1 MEEMRDFAVKFLH
14 YQEVYYVRKWRRWL
28 LNFSIPTEVQY
39 TIYQRAPP
47 ASTNKESVF
56 SIRNVYM
63 FHNHIPACT
72 ACLNKQRICILHTK
86 CVYVSYD
93 SRHSDYIPEQEQ
105 LIFNGDGLYFM
116 RNKSKFVKYTLLK

>member
-63 FHNHIPACT
+63 FHTILGT
-72 ACLNKQRICILHTK
+72 VIIFLNK
-86 CVYVSYD
+86 
-93 SRHSDYIPEQEQ
+93 
-105 LIFNGDGLYFM
+105 N
-116 RNKSKFVKYTLLK
+116 N